1 MLWKHCT
8 SWTSFVP
15 SISKN
20 RFLALSWTA
29 RVPAAPSA
37 WLLFP
42 QTSTWLTPG
51 SDLLKVPLL
60 SETFPDHFYPSLFP
74 HWLLLSFSGPP
85 TMWHCF
91 RERLP
96 TKGQPPKRR
105 GLASLVLHGISE
117 ALEWCLVYRRGLSI
131 HWMNDLGR
139 AEVITLFTKKE
150 IEAQKITQEVGWGH
164 KLCVVEPGLEG
175 TFEVLQQ
182 SHPHWFKPFSP
193 QATCSRACAGE
204 QEEKLLSPPGK
215 SWQGHS
221 NPWPVVTSGRELL
234 APRDRLVSPSKD
246 AILPSSSLCPVP
258 LLEDL

>member
-1 MLWKHCT
+1 M
-8 SWTSFVP
+8 
-15 SISKN
+15 
-20 RFLALSWTA
+20 
-29 RVPAAPSA
+29 
-37 WLLFP
+37 
-42 QTSTWLTPG
+42 
-51 SDLLKVPLL
+51 
-60 SETFPDHFYPSLFP
+60 
-74 HWLLLSFSGPP
+74 SFS
-85 TMWHCF
+85 
-91 RERLP
+91 E
-96 TKGQPPKRR
+96 
-105 GLASLVLHGISE
+105 
-117 ALEWCLVYRRGLSI
+117 
-131 HWMNDLGR
+131 
-139 AEVITLFTKKE
+139 E

-246 AILPSSSLCPVP
+246 AILPSSSFILRVWIQGAFFCARSLCFMLYKRNRAF
-258 LLEDL
+258 LLHVLHVFWVQTPKKKKKKKETHTHTHTHTNRMNLATQV